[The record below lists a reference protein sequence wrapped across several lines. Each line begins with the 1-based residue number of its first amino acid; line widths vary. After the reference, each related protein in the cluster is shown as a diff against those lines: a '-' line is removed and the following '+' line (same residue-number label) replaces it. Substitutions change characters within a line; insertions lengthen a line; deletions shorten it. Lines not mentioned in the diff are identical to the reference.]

1 MLRQDYDA
9 PLEWRAPKHILVFAT
24 KESPSTRFI
33 EHVADNSDMML
44 SGVDSRPWVSMRR
57 IVGWLVSLLLLACSP
72 GFAADPSAVPI
83 LLYHRLGPVS
93 SDEMTVTTPVFEA
106 QLKLIQERGY
116 KVIPL
121 TALVAALGDS
131 GTSLPERAVVLTA
144 DDGHRTVYS
153 DMFPLIQ
160 RYKLPVTL
168 FIYPSAISNADYA
181 MTWAQL
187 AGMKASGLVDI
198 QSHTFWHPNF
208 NVERKRLAPAAYEK
222 FTHDQLVKSKAVLE
236 QRLGGK
242 VDLLA
247 WPFGIHDAE
256 LEQWAAAAG
265 YAAAF
270 TIERRPVT
278 RSDKLMALPRFI
290 VTNLDRDS
298 RFLSLLGASK

>member
-1 MLRQDYDA
+1 MQR
-9 PLEWRAPKHILVFAT
+9 V
-24 KESPSTRFI
+24 
-33 EHVADNSDMML
+33 
-44 SGVDSRPWVSMRR
+44 G
-57 IVGWLVSLLLLACSP
+57 GWLAAIVSLLLLIGSP
-72 GFAADPSAVPI
+72 GRAADPASVPI

-93 SDEMTVTTPVFEA
+93 PEEMTVTTPVFEA
-106 QLKLIQERGY
+106 QLKLIQERGH

-121 TALVAALGDS
+121 TQLLAALGDS
-131 GTSLPERAVVLTA
+131 ALPMPERAVVLTV

-160 RYKLPVTL
+160 RLKIPVTL

-187 AGMKASGLVDI
+187 AEMKASGLVDI

-208 NVERKRLAPAAYEK
+208 NVEKKRLAPAAYEK
-222 FTHDQLVKSKAVLE
+222 FVQDQLVKSKAVLE

-247 WPFGIHDAE
+247 WPFGIHDDQLA
-256 LEQWAAAAG
+256 QWAQAAG
-265 YAAAF
+265 YVAAF

-278 RSDKLMALPRFI
+278 RSDRIMALPRFI
-290 VTNLDRDS
+290 VTDLDRGN
-298 RFLSLLGASK
+298 RFVSLLGATK

>member
-1 MLRQDYDA
+1 MQRVGT
-9 PLEWRAPKHILVFAT
+9 W
-24 KESPSTRFI
+24 
-33 EHVADNSDMML
+33 L
-44 SGVDSRPWVSMRR
+44 SAIVCLLSLTCVS
-57 IVGWLVSLLLLACSP
+57 S

-121 TALVAALGDS
+121 AALIAALGDES
-131 GTSLPERAVVLTA
+131 AAPLPERAVVLTA

-160 RYKLPVTL
+160 RLKIPVTL

-187 AGMKASGLVDI
+187 AEMKASGLVDI

-208 NVERKRLAPAAYEK
+208 NIEKKRLAPAAYQK
-222 FTHDQLVKSKAVLE
+222 FTQDQFVKSKAVLE

-247 WPFGIHDAE
+247 WPFGIRDDQ
-256 LEQWAAAAG
+256 LDQWAEAAG
-265 YAAAF
+265 YVAAF

-290 VTNLDRDS
+290 VTDLDRGN
-298 RFLSLLGASK
+298 RFVSLLGAPK

>member
-1 MLRQDYDA
+1 MQR
-9 PLEWRAPKHILVFAT
+9 V
-24 KESPSTRFI
+24 
-33 EHVADNSDMML
+33 
-44 SGVDSRPWVSMRR
+44 G
-57 IVGWLVSLLLLACSP
+57 GWLSALVCLLSLICSP
-72 GFAADPSAVPI
+72 GFAADPSSVPI
-83 LLYHRLGPVS
+83 LLYHRLGPAS
-93 SDEMTVTTPVFEA
+93 PDEMTVTTPVFEA

-121 TALVAALGDS
+121 AALVAALGDS
-131 GTSLPERAVVLTA
+131 AAPLPERSVVLTA

-160 RYKLPVTL
+160 RLKIPVTL

-187 AGMKASGLVDI
+187 AEMKASGLVDI

-208 NVERKRLAPAAYEK
+208 NIEKKRLAPAAYEN
-222 FTHDQLVKSKAVLE
+222 FVQDQFRKSKGVLE

-247 WPFGIHDAE
+247 WPFGIRDDQ
-256 LEQWAAAAG
+256 LDQWAQAAG
-265 YAAAF
+265 YVAAF

-278 RSDKLMALPRFI
+278 RSDKVMALPRFI
-290 VTNLDRDS
+290 VTNLDRGE
-298 RFLSLLGASK
+298 RFVSLLGASK

>member
-1 MLRQDYDA
+1 MQRVGT
-9 PLEWRAPKHILVFAT
+9 W
-24 KESPSTRFI
+24 
-33 EHVADNSDMML
+33 L
-44 SGVDSRPWVSMRR
+44 SA
-57 IVGWLVSLLLLACSP
+57 IVCLLSLAWSS
-72 GFAADPSAVPI
+72 GFAADPSSVPI

-93 SDEMTVTTPVFEA
+93 PDEMTVTTPVFEA

-121 TALVAALGDS
+121 AALVAALGDS
-131 GTSLPERAVVLTA
+131 AVPLPERAVVLTA

-160 RYKLPVTL
+160 RLKIPVTL

-187 AGMKASGLVDI
+187 AEMKASGLVDI

-222 FTHDQLVKSKAVLE
+222 FTRDQFLKAKAVLE

-247 WPFGIHDAE
+247 WPFGIRDE
-256 LEQWAAAAG
+256 QLDQWAQAAG
-265 YAAAF
+265 YVAAF
-270 TIERRPVT
+270 TIERRPVM
-278 RSDKLMALPRFI
+278 RSDKIMALPRFI
-290 VTNLDRDS
+290 VTDLDRGN
-298 RFLSLLGASK
+298 RFVSLLGASK

>member
-1 MLRQDYDA
+1 
-9 PLEWRAPKHILVFAT
+9 
-24 KESPSTRFI
+24 
-33 EHVADNSDMML
+33 
-44 SGVDSRPWVSMRR
+44 MRR
-57 IVGWLVSLLLLACSP
+57 VGGWLSAIVCLLSLTCLSLSSSL
-72 GFAADPSAVPI
+72 GFAADPSYVPI

-93 SDEMTVTTPVFEA
+93 PDEMTVTTAVFEV

-121 TALVAALGDS
+121 AYLMAALGDS
-131 GTSLPERAVVLTA
+131 AVPMPERAVVLTS

-160 RYKLPVTL
+160 RYKIPITL

-187 AGMKASGLVDI
+187 AEMKASGLVDI

-208 NVERKRLAPAAYEK
+208 NVEKKRLPPAAYEK
-222 FTHDQLVKSKAVLE
+222 FTQDQLLKSKAVLE

-247 WPFGIHDAE
+247 WPFGIHDDQLA
-256 LEQWAAAAG
+256 QWAQAAG
-265 YAAAF
+265 YVAAF

-278 RSDKLMALPRFI
+278 RSDKIMALPRFI
-290 VTNLDRDS
+290 VTNLDRGE
-298 RFLSLLGASK
+298 RFVSLLGASR

>member
-1 MLRQDYDA
+1 
-9 PLEWRAPKHILVFAT
+9 
-24 KESPSTRFI
+24 
-33 EHVADNSDMML
+33 
-44 SGVDSRPWVSMRR
+44 MRR
-57 IVGWLVSLLLLACSP
+57 IGRWLVCLLLLASSS

-121 TALVAALGDS
+121 AALVAALGDS
-131 GTSLPERAVVLTA
+131 AAPLPERAVVLTA

-160 RYKLPVTL
+160 RLKIPVTL

-187 AGMKASGLVDI
+187 AEMKASGLVDI

-208 NVERKRLAPAAYEK
+208 NVERKRLTPAAYEK
-222 FTHDQLVKSKAVLE
+222 FAQDQFLKSKAVLE

-247 WPFGIHDAE
+247 WPFGIRDE
-256 LEQWAAAAG
+256 QLDQWAQAAG
-265 YAAAF
+265 YVSAF
-270 TIERRPVT
+270 TIERRPVM
-278 RSDKLMALPRFI
+278 RSDKIMALPRFI
-290 VTNLDRDS
+290 VTDLDRGN
-298 RFLSLLGASK
+298 RFVSLLGASK

>member
-1 MLRQDYDA
+1 M
-9 PLEWRAPKHILVFAT
+9 PLVGRWLTV
-24 KESPSTRFI
+24 
-33 EHVADNSDMML
+33 
-44 SGVDSRPWVSMRR
+44 
-57 IVGWLVSLLLLACSP
+57 IVLLLLVGSP
-72 GFAADPSAVPI
+72 GHAADPSSVPI

-93 SDEMTVTTPVFEA
+93 TDEMTVTTPVFEA

-121 TALVAALGDS
+121 AALVAALGDS
-131 GTSLPERAVVLTA
+131 AVPIPERAVVLTA

-160 RYKLPVTL
+160 RLKIPVTL

-187 AGMKASGLVDI
+187 AEMKASGLVDI

-208 NVERKRLAPAAYEK
+208 NVDRKRLAPAAYEK
-222 FTHDQLVKSKAVLE
+222 FAQDQLVKSKAVLE

-247 WPFGIHDAE
+247 WPFGIHDDQ
-256 LEQWAAAAG
+256 LEQWAQAAG
-265 YAAAF
+265 YVAAF

-278 RSDKLMALPRFI
+278 RSDKIMALPRFI
-290 VTNLDRDS
+290 VTNLDRGE
-298 RFLSLLGASK
+298 RYVSLLGASK